1 MERAYFTLFIDLT
14 RKKILVAGGGAI
26 ALRRVRTLLRFGADI
41 HVIAPEFCEEMERL
55 EKEKKI
61 TAKHRE
67 YRSGDIDGMQIVLA
81 ATDDRAVNRRIR
93 EDCQSAGIMVNVADD
108 RSLCD
113 FYFPSVVMTDDAVIG
128 ISGDGSDHAGVKEM
142 RRRIEKACKAEKDSL
157 YRPEW

>member
-1 MERAYFTLFIDLT
+1 
-14 RKKILVAGGGAI
+14 
-26 ALRRVRTLLRFGADI
+26 
-41 HVIAPEFCEEMERL
+41 
-55 EKEKKI
+55 
-61 TAKHRE
+61 
-67 YRSGDIDGMQIVLA
+67 MQIVLA

-157 YRPEW
+157 Y

>member
-1 MERAYFTLFIDLT
+1 MERAYFPLFIDLT

-41 HVIAPEFCEEMERL
+41 HVIAPELCEEMERL

-61 TAKHRE
+61 TSKHRE
-67 YRSGDIDGMQIVLA
+67 YRSSDIDGMQIVLA

-157 YRPEW
+157 Y

>member
-1 MERAYFTLFIDLT
+1 MERAYFPLFIDLT

-55 EKEKKI
+55 EKEKTI

-157 YRPEW
+157 Y

>member
-1 MERAYFTLFIDLT
+1 MERAYFPLFIDLT
-14 RKKILVAGGGAI
+14 GKKILVAGGGAI

-108 RSLCD
+108 RSLW
-113 FYFPSVVMTDDAVIG
+113 MTQ
-128 ISGDGSDHAGVKEM
+128 
-142 RRRIEKACKAEKDSL
+142 
-157 YRPEW
+157 